1 MANFQ
6 INSDKIRVTDPCY
19 TKDTWCAGV
28 LENCVSG
35 EWFAERI
42 ISNEGSWGN
51 RVAEICIWN
60 KDYIGEVDANE
71 LTDIDVGVD
80 SGQAGFFDEDQ
91 YPDGET
97 GEYGQLDTFYG
108 QVCDQTEGTDIAN
121 VGFGV
126 TTSSGFGDGGY
137 NCYIGKN
144 SEGKIVAAKIV
155 FIGEEEDEEDYDCW
169 DDEDTECEF
178 YDD

>member
-1 MANFQ
+1 MESFE
-6 INSDKIRVTDPCY
+6 ITSDRIRVTDPCY
-19 TKDTWCAGV
+19 EKEVWCTGV

-42 ISNEGSWGN
+42 VSNEGIWGN

-60 KDYIGEVDANE
+60 KDYIGKVDAYE
-71 LTDIDVGVD
+71 LTDFEVGVD

-91 YPDGET
+91 YPNGET
-97 GEYGQLDTFYG
+97 GEYGELDTFYG

-126 TTSSGFGDGGY
+126 ATSSGFGDGGY
-137 NCYIGKN
+137 ECFIGKN
-144 SEGKIVAAKIV
+144 DEGSIVAAKIV
-155 FIGEEEDEEDYDCW
+155 FIGEDEYDFEDDKE
-169 DDEDTECEF
+169 
-178 YDD
+178 